1 MADFRK
7 WVLVLAVLAALVV
20 PASAQVASCTV
31 SSSNQPIRAEGL
43 TEQVGQI
50 TLICTPTTGFTATTA
65 NFTAFFTTPVTNKII
80 SGTTGTDV
88 VLTNSTGSVSVA
100 GTIGGS
106 NSLIFNGVAVPATG
120 DIFTISNVRVNAN
133 AVGTGGSVSVIMSA
147 SSPGNNVLFTG
158 IPTAQVA
165 NVQTGLAFAIASGSS
180 AVNPG
185 PVSFTQCSAP
195 TIKLVDLNFTEG
207 FAASFK
213 PWVLEN
219 GTVTPPGTATQGTRI
234 FARFSGI
241 PGNVNIAVPEFLPA
255 SAGSLAAATAVL
267 VGFDATAKGSS
278 APVTTPG
285 SSVATPVS
293 SSSAFFNAFS
303 SGSSPANPAFL
314 VPSGGTPVYEI
325 TGNNISTS
333 AVDVVTMTVAIQI
346 TPGVAV
352 TSTSAPPTVS
362 GGFAPIS
369 TVSTPAPTSGTGSAP
384 YPRFVDVAN
393 QNKTLFSVSACVT
406 NLLFPFVTNQ
416 AGFDTGVALINTSL
430 DNGTG
435 TGTPFATTPQ
445 SGTCTV
451 YYFGSMSS
459 GAATPSPQTTPTIA
473 AGQMYAFA
481 LSAGGVAGSTTS
493 AAGFQGYL
501 IARCNFQFAHGYA
514 FVSDLGAQ
522 KLAHGYLALVIPDR
536 GPTGGRL
543 ADPFNTAGAGSG
555 EQLVR

>member
-7 WVLVLAVLAALVV
+7 WVLVLAVLAAFVI
-20 PASAQVASCTV
+20 PANAQVASCTV

-50 TLICTPTTGFTATTA
+50 TLICTPTTGFGATTA
-65 NFTAFFTTPVTNKII
+65 NFTAFFTTPVTNKI
-80 SGTTGTDV
+80 TTAPSTTDV
-88 VLTNSTGSVSVA
+88 VLTNSTGTVSVL

-165 NVQTGLAFAIASGSS
+165 NVQTGLAFSVASGSS
-180 AVNPG
+180 ATNPG
-185 PVSFTQCSAP
+185 PLSFTQCSAP
-195 TIKLVDLNFTEG
+195 TFKLVDLNFTEG

-213 PWVLEN
+213 QWSLEN
-219 GTVTPPGTATQGTRI
+219 GTITPPGTATQGTRI

-241 PGNVNIAVPEFLPA
+241 PSNVNIAVPEFLPV
-255 SAGSLAAATAVL
+255 SAGSLSAASAVL
-267 VGFDATAKGSS
+267 VGFDATAKGASG
-278 APVTTPG
+278 AVGLPG
-285 SSVATPVS
+285 SSITPVT

-303 SGSSPANPAFL
+303 SGTTPANPAFL

-333 AVDVVTMTVAIQI
+333 AVDTIVMTIAVQI

-352 TSTSAPPTVS
+352 TSSTAPPTVS

-369 TVSTPAPTSGTGSAP
+369 TVTTPAPTAGTGSAP

-416 AGFDTGVALINTSL
+416 AGFDTGVALINTSMDTGL
-430 DNGTG
+430 PFGT
-435 TGTPFATTPQ
+435 TQQ

-451 YYFGSMSS
+451 YYFGAMAG
-459 GAATPSPQTTPTIA
+459 GAALPAPQTTPTIA

-481 LSAGGVAGSTTS
+481 LSAGGVAGSSTS